1 MPTAKPYSSPAPL
14 LRRLIKLLSE
24 LPAPQPPKGGDS
36 SLPTCVPP
44 LGGRG
49 ASELHFLLEIL
60 RRFALVEEAKV
71 VDLRVSAALVIG
83 NEVGLRKV
91 AILAHLMEQPVLK
104 GVVTVDEVKANFG
117 EETAHLLDLLLR
129 ISDLYATTPVVTT
142 ENFDHFLLSMAED
155 VRVILILI
163 GRRLNLLRKAE
174 EYLTE
179 EGRVKLAIEVSYLY
193 APIAHRL
200 GLYVLKSEMEDLCLK
215 YTDPETFAFITGK
228 LADTKEARDR
238 YIAEFIEP
246 VKKRLDELGVA
257 YHIKGRT
264 KSISSISNKL
274 KKKKLP
280 FEEIYDIFA
289 IRVILDTPLSEE
301 RSRCWQVYSV
311 ITDMYQP
318 NPERMKDWISIPKS
332 NGYESLHITVMGP
345 EKRWVEVQ
353 IRTKRMD
360 EVAERGLAAHWR
372 YKGIRSESG
381 LDDFMT
387 GVRALLENK
396 EGEKKEDVIADFR
409 MSLYDEE
416 IYVFTPKG
424 ELRKLPKGATVL
436 DFAYAI
442 HSRIG
447 SQTVSA
453 KVNGT
458 NVSIKQELRNGD
470 TVEILTSKNQQPKP
484 DWLNFAIT
492 GRARAKIKAALRAQN
507 EEVIRMVREE
517 MLRRFKNRK
526 MPFDEAEFGKYAKKL
541 GFKQLSAFFLSIHNG
556 RTDLNAVLDGYKAEL
571 ETKAKGEALPHE
583 TVSAE
588 NYVSETIPEK
598 IAHEKSGEV
607 LKIDKNLSGIAY
619 QFAKCCNP
627 IYGDKIFAFTSAK
640 GMKIHRMTCP
650 NAPELFSRYG
660 YRVLPAEWVSKS
672 DTKGYEVGLR
682 VVGLD
687 DVSVVNNISSQISSE
702 KDVTLRS
709 FRVDSD
715 DGLFVGYF
723 YVFVKNA
730 GTLTTLI
737 KKIRDAKGVKQV
749 SRLN

>member
-1 MPTAKPYSSPAPL
+1 MRPEEMTPPALLKALIGCVKGCTPL
-14 LRRLIKLLSE
+14 QI
-24 LPAPQPPKGGDS
+24 
-36 SLPTCVPP
+36 
-44 LGGRG
+44 
-49 ASELHFLLEIL
+49 HFLLSVL
-60 RRFALVEEAKV
+60 RKYARVTDEGIWK
-71 VDLRVSAALVIG
+71 LRVTAALVITK
-83 NEVGLRKV
+83 EVGLQQSSV
-91 AILAHLMEQPVLK
+91 FAHLMEQPVLK
-104 GVVTVDEVKANFG
+104 GVVTKEEVRDKFG
-117 EETAHLLDLLLR
+117 EEAAELLAHLLR
-129 ISDLYATTPVVTT
+129 VADLYESSPVVTT
-142 ENFDHFLLSMAED
+142 ENFDHFLLSIAED
-155 VRVILILI
+155 VRVVLILL
-163 GRRLNLLRKAE
+163 GRRLNLLRQCETYLSE
-174 EYLTE
+174 ED
-179 EGRVKLAIEVSYLY
+179 RVKLAIECSYLH

-200 GLYVLKSEMEDLCLK
+200 GLYVLKSEMEDLALK
-215 YTDPETFAFITGK
+215 YTDPETYDFITAK
-228 LADTKEARDR
+228 LRDSKEARDAYVR
-238 YIAEFIEP
+238 AFIDP
-246 VKKRLDELGVA
+246 VRKRLDGLGLT
-257 YHIKGRT
+257 YTIKGRT

-289 IRVILDTPLSEE
+289 IRVVLEVPLEEE

-353 IRTKRMD
+353 IRTRRMD

-381 LDDFMT
+381 LDEFMT
-387 GVRALLENK
+387 NVRALLENK
-396 EGEKKEDVIADFR
+396 EGEKREDVIADFR

-442 HSRIG
+442 HSRVG

-453 KVNGT
+453 KVNGI
-458 NVSIKQELRNGD
+458 NVSIKQELKNGD
-470 TVEILTSKNQQPKP
+470 TVEIITSKNQQPKP
-484 DWLNFAIT
+484 DWLNFVHT
-492 GRARAKIKAALRAQN
+492 GRARSKIKAALRAQN

-517 MLRRFKNRK
+517 MMRRFKNRK
-526 MPFDEAEFGKYAKKL
+526 MSFDEGDFGKFAKKL
-541 GFKQLSAFFLSIHNG
+541 GFIRLSDFYLSIHNG
-556 RTDLNAVLDGYKAEL
+556 RTDLNAVLDRYKAEL
-571 ETKAKGEALPHE
+571 EEKAKDDTTSHE

-588 NYVSETIPEK
+588 RYATETLPEK
-598 IAHEKSGEV
+598 IARGDKAGEV

-627 IYGDKIFAFTSAK
+627 IYGDKIFAFTSSK
-640 GMKIHRMTCP
+640 GMKIHRMDCP
-650 NAPELFSRYG
+650 NAHELFSRFG
-660 YRVLPAEWVSKS
+660 YRVLQAEWVTSSEK
-672 DTKGYEVGLR
+672 KGYEAGLR

-709 FRVDSD
+709 FRVDSN

-749 SRLN
+749 TRLN